1 MTKIV
6 FATNN
11 RHKLDEIRQITA
23 GKLEILSLSDINCY
37 DEIAETGETL
47 EENALIKAQYV
58 KDKFGFDCF
67 ADDSGL
73 EVEALD
79 GAPGVISARYAGE
92 PVSARNN
99 MQKLLHEMQGI
110 SNRKARFRTVIAL
123 VIGSKKYFFEGV
135 IEGKITEGER
145 GTAGFGYDPIF
156 EPTGY
161 TQTFAELGDDVKNQ
175 ISHRALAT
183 REFVE
188 WIKDLGF

>member
-1 MTKIV
+1 
-6 FATNN
+6 
-11 RHKLDEIRQITA
+11 
-23 GKLEILSLSDINCY
+23 
-37 DEIAETGETL
+37 
-47 EENALIKAQYV
+47 
-58 KDKFGFDCF
+58 
-67 ADDSGL
+67 
-73 EVEALD
+73 
-79 GAPGVISARYAGE
+79 
-92 PVSARNN
+92 

-123 VIGSKKYFFEGV
+123 VIGSKKYFFEGA